1 VLASSFIRGERS
13 KAAVYNLEVEDTSE
27 YFAQGILVHNC
38 RYILYSTF
46 GHGRSAQSWL
56 NHHFDRPESL

>member
-1 VLASSFIRGERS
+1 LPEQPLKQNDHLMDS
-13 KAAVYNLEVEDTSE
+13 T
-27 YFAQGILVHNC
+27 

-56 NHHFDRPESL
+56 NQNFDRPESP